1 MSPGSGKSML
11 ARRIPTLLPELTRA
25 EALETTK
32 IYSAMG
38 LAHGLIDTRPFR
50 APHHTI
56 STAALIGGG
65 SSPRPGESSLAH
77 NGVLFL
83 DEFPEFARG
92 AVEGLR
98 QPLEDRSVTIDPAG
112 RLLER
117 FFSHRREIN
126 SLQLVGGRLVTL
138 GDEVATLWDVH
149 LDQRSPAEIAA
160 FVERY
165 SSWRLDGAQ
174 LVPK

>member
-1 MSPGSGKSML
+1 M
-11 ARRIPTLLPELTRA
+11 
-25 EALETTK
+25 
-32 IYSAMG
+32 
-38 LAHGLIDTRPFR
+38 
-50 APHHTI
+50 
-56 STAALIGGG
+56 
-65 SSPRPGESSLAH
+65 
-77 NGVLFL
+77 
-83 DEFPEFARG
+83 
-92 AVEGLR
+92 
-98 QPLEDRSVTIDPAG
+98 
-112 RLLER
+112 LER